1 MYSPYNAI
9 TGNMYQGEVNIITL
23 TDRANELKTQD
34 PRWLT
39 FLQAQEHGY
48 KVKKGAKGTRIC
60 YASQA
65 ELKATVMPDG
75 EIELS
80 GRPRR
85 IFKHFIVFNA
95 TQVEGIPE
103 L

>member
-9 TGNMYQGEVNIITL
+9 TGNMYQGEANIIAL
-23 TDRANELKTQD
+23 TDKAIDLKTTD

-60 YASQA
+60 YASKA
-65 ELKATVMPDG
+65 ELKATETPNG
-75 EIELS
+75 ELELS
-80 GRPRR
+80 NRPRR

>member
-9 TGNMYQGEVNIITL
+9 TGSMYQGEANIIVL
-23 TDRANELKTQD
+23 TDKAIDLKTND

-48 KVKKGAKGTRIC
+48 KIKKGAKGTRIC
-60 YASQA
+60 YASIAAPKA
-65 ELKATVMPDG
+65 EETADG

-80 GRPRR
+80 GRPRK